1 MREGADVVA
10 ALRRVPA
17 ETIARKQAL
26 LRRYGPMLDFDC
38 DYERGCDAASGA
50 LQAALTAALQ
60 SAQRLSLRV
69 RALQRAQSEE
79 VDAAELLAHALRQSD
94 ALAPLARFERL
105 RHPR

>member
-1 MREGADVVA
+1 ML

-50 LQAALTAALQ
+50 LQAALTTALQ

-69 RALQRAQSEE
+69 RALQRARARIRRERGQL
-79 VDAAELLAHALRQSD
+79 DQHELL
-94 ALAPLARFERL
+94 PL
-105 RHPR
+105 